1 MSFLA
6 PAFLLASGIAA
17 CAVVALHF
25 IVTRHPRSIP
35 FPTARFVPDAPITA
49 RARALH
55 LSELLLLAIRVL
67 GIMLVG
73 AALARPVWT
82 PTRERIVRVIAAD
95 VSGAVANIED
105 VRDSARALLRPGDA
119 LVAFDTSAWAVASPD
134 SLINRGGSA
143 SAGSLSAGLIAAL
156 RAGQRVRDGADSV
169 ELVVISPLV
178 PAERD
183 RATAAI
189 RAAW

>member
-6 PAFLLASGIAA
+6 PAFLLVSGIAA

-49 RARALH
+49 RARALQ

-134 SLINRGGSA
+134 SLINRSGSA

-169 ELVVISPLV
+169 ELVVISP
-178 PAERD
+178 
-183 RATAAI
+183 
-189 RAAW
+189 